1 MFEKAVKG
9 TIGAITGVFAY
20 LVGCVSELVIILVI
34 LMIFD
39 YITGVMAAF
48 ARKDLAS
55 RKGVVGILKKVS
67 FMLLV
72 TLGFLLDFV
81 ISYLM
86 QEKAG
91 TAFSTGGMFG
101 IATTLWLIGTEGM
114 SIIENLGVIGVPIP
128 KFLKPAFSKLKNQAE
143 KVGGKY
149 EN

>member
-1 MFEKAVKG
+1 METGIKG
-9 TIGAITGVFAY
+9 TIAAVTGVIAY
-20 LVGCVSELVIILVI
+20 LAGCLNELVIILVI

-48 ARKDLAS
+48 VRKDLAS
-55 RKGVVGILKKVS
+55 WKGVVGILKKVS

-72 TLGFLLDFV
+72 TLGFLLDFI

-91 TAFSTGGMFG
+91 ATFSTGGMFG

-128 KFLKPAFSKLKNQAE
+128 KFF
-143 KVGGKY
+143 
-149 EN
+149 

>member
-1 MFEKAVKG
+1 METTVKG

-20 LVGCVSELVIILVI
+20 LVGCLSELVIILVI

-48 ARKDLAS
+48 VRKDLAS
-55 RKGVVGILKKVS
+55 WKGVVGILKKVS

-72 TLGFLLDFV
+72 TLGFLLDFA

-91 TAFSTGGMFG
+91 TAFSTGGIFG

-114 SIIENLGVIGVPIP
+114 SIIENLGAIGVPIP

-143 KVGGKY
+143 KVGGK
-149 EN
+149 NG

>member
-1 MFEKAVKG
+1 METGIKG
-9 TIGAITGVFAY
+9 TIAAVTGVIAY
-20 LVGCVSELVIILVI
+20 LAGCLNELVIILVI

-48 ARKDLAS
+48 VRKDLAS
-55 RKGVVGILKKVS
+55 WKGVVGILKKVS

-72 TLGFLLDFV
+72 TLGFLLDFI
-81 ISYLM
+81 ISYLV

-91 TAFSTGGMFG
+91 ATFSTGGIFG

-143 KVGGKY
+143 EVGGK
-149 EN
+149 NG

>member
-1 MFEKAVKG
+1 METTVKG
-9 TIGAITGVFAY
+9 TIAAATGVFAY
-20 LVGCVSELVIILVI
+20 LAGCMSELVVALVM

-48 ARKDLAS
+48 VRKDLAS
-55 RKGVVGILKKVS
+55 WKGVIGILKKVS

-72 TLGFLLDFV
+72 TLGFLLDFI
-81 ISYLM
+81 ISYLV

-91 TAFSTGGMFG
+91 ATFSTGGIFG

-114 SIIENLGVIGVPIP
+114 SIIENLGAIGVPIP

-143 KVGGKY
+143 EAGGK
-149 EN
+149 NG

>member
-1 MFEKAVKG
+1 METTVKG
-9 TIGAITGVFAY
+9 TIAAVTGVIAY
-20 LVGCVSELVIILVI
+20 LAGCLNELVIILVL
-34 LMIFD
+34 LMILD
-39 YITGVMAAF
+39 YVTGVIAAF

-55 RKGVVGILKKVS
+55 WKGVVGILKKVS

-143 KVGGKY
+143 KVGGK
-149 EN
+149 NG

>member
-1 MFEKAVKG
+1 METGIKSTIAAV
-9 TIGAITGVFAY
+9 TGVIAY
-20 LVGCVSELVIILVI
+20 LADCLNELVIILVL

-39 YITGVMAAF
+39 YVTGVMAAF
-48 ARKDLAS
+48 VRKDLAS
-55 RKGVVGILKKVS
+55 WKGVVGILKKVS

-143 KVGGKY
+143 KVGGK
-149 EN
+149 NG

>member
-1 MFEKAVKG
+1 METGIKG
-9 TIGAITGVFAY
+9 TIGAVTGVFAY
-20 LVGCVSELVIILVI
+20 LVGCMSELVVALVI

-55 RKGVVGILKKVS
+55 WKGVIGIFKKVS

-72 TLGFLLDFV
+72 TLGFLLDFI
-81 ISYLM
+81 ISYLV

-91 TAFSTGGMFG
+91 ATFSTGGIFG

-114 SIIENLGVIGVPIP
+114 SIIENLGAIGVPIP
-128 KFLKPAFSKLKNQAE
+128 KFLRPAFSKLKNQAE
-143 KVGGKY
+143 EVGG
-149 EN
+149 ENG

>member
-1 MFEKAVKG
+1 METGIKG
-9 TIGAITGVFAY
+9 TIAAVTGVIAY
-20 LVGCVSELVIILVI
+20 LAGCLNELVIILVI
-34 LMIFD
+34 LMILD
-39 YITGVMAAF
+39 YATGVIAAYF
-48 ARKDLAS
+48 KKELSSWRGL
-55 RKGVVGILKKVS
+55 RGILKKFS

-91 TAFSTGGMFG
+91 TAFSTGGIFG

-143 KVGGKY
+143 EVGGK
-149 EN
+149 NG

>member
-1 MFEKAVKG
+1 MFKRTSNNSSNINAIRLHNRRNGCLCEKRPSKLE
-9 TIGAITGVFAY
+9 GV
-20 LVGCVSELVIILVI
+20 LW
-34 LMIFD
+34 
-39 YITGVMAAF
+39 AF
-48 ARKDLAS
+48 
-55 RKGVVGILKKVS
+55 LKKVS

-91 TAFSTGGMFG
+91 TSFSTGGMFG

-143 KVGGKY
+143 EAGGK
-149 EN
+149 NG

>member
-1 MFEKAVKG
+1 METTVKG
-9 TIGAITGVFAY
+9 TIGAVTGVIAY
-20 LVGCVSELVIILVI
+20 LAGCLNELVIILVL
-34 LMIFD
+34 LMILD
-39 YITGVMAAF
+39 YATGVIAAF

-55 RKGVVGILKKVS
+55 WKGVVGILKKVS

-143 KVGGKY
+143 KVGGK
-149 EN
+149 NG